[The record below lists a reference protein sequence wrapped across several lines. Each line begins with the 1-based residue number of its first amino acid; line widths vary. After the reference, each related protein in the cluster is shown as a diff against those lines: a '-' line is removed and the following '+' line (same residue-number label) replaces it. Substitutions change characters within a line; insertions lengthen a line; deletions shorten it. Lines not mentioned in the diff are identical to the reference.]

1 MNLALQTGH
10 VRTPRDSKWDT
21 IRSWMGHQSAKMG
34 HEGTPTD
41 TKMMSVG
48 VMVKQG
54 PVEGSLDGY

>member
-48 VMVKQG
+48 VMVKR
-54 PVEGSLDGY
+54 